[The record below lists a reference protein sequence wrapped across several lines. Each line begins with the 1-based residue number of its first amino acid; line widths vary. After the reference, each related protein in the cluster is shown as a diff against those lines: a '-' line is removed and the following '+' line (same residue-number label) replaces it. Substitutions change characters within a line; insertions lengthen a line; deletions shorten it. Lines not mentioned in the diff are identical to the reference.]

1 MSFEDK
7 IDNILQKHPN
17 LTPAG
22 FKEFT
27 PYAIEAGCREE
38 SRGRM
43 RQYLVEN
50 EVAFERASSWI
61 RWNLRPIRD
70 CNRDYL
76 NSMLDDFMSR
86 EIGAISVGC
95 RQAALLG
102 ERYRFEKRGGGQDP
116 QFNISSGSLH
126 KSCRRIALG
135 R

>member
-17 LTPAG
+17 LTPDG
-22 FKEFT
+22 FVEFT
-27 PYAIEAGCREE
+27 RYAIEAGCRNE
-38 SRGRM
+38 SQGRM

-50 EVAFERASSWI
+50 EAVFERAATWI
-61 RWNLRPIRD
+61 RWNLRSVRD

-76 NSMLDDFMSR
+76 NSMLDDFLAR

-95 RQAALLG
+95 RQAALLAEG
-102 ERYRFEKRGGGQDP
+102 YRFTKRGGGKDP
-116 QFNISSGSLH
+116 QFNISSGALH